1 MSGSY
6 CLYTLYIMSST
17 SSGTSVKPEL
27 HVYQRLLLKLRQML
41 DEQKMQPGQ
50 FLASEYDLA
59 RREGVSRR
67 SVRHAVDI
75 LVREGRVERR
85 SGKGL
90 YIRQPGSVTR
100 WVQVVVPTLAAHLC
114 IEMAG
119 GIKSAALK
127 AGVQIQIYDA
137 HGSFDSD
144 LEALRQLPA
153 TAARGAII
161 WSLHHKRFAEVL
173 YELKAARYPFVLV
186 DESLRDI
193 EVPTVLAD
201 NYRGGYLVGR
211 ELIQRGHCG
220 IGYISFPADT
230 TRLRAQGLQDALID
244 SKLPFD
250 RSLNRELRM
259 TLMEDSSAEIDR
271 LTRELL
277 HLPHPP
283 TAIFYNNDHAAIRG
297 YEAIH
302 ALGLRI
308 PEDVSVVGF
317 DGDPSCRLLTPS
329 LATIRQPAREMGIAA
344 MEILLDLMANSKGS
358 ADNMVGD
365 DDLPH
370 QVLAITWQEGGS
382 IGPAPRRRPIN
393 HSTRQLQKKLR

>member
-1 MSGSY
+1 M
-6 CLYTLYIMSST
+6 
-17 SSGTSVKPEL
+17 
-27 HVYQRLLLKLRQML
+27 R
-41 DEQKMQPGQ
+41 PGQ
-50 FLASEYDLA
+50 FLVSEYDLA
-59 RREGVSRR
+59 RREGASRR

-85 SGKGL
+85 PGKGL
-90 YIRQPGSVTR
+90 YVREPVSVSH

-119 GIKSAALK
+119 GAKAAALRV
-127 AGVQIQIYDA
+127 GVQTQVYDA

-144 LEALRQLPA
+144 LETLRQLPA

-173 YELKAARYPFVLV
+173 YGLKAARYPFVLV

-193 EVPTVLAD
+193 DVPTVLAD

-211 ELIQRGHCG
+211 ELIQRGHRR
-220 IGYISFPADT
+220 IGYISFSADT
-230 TRLRAQGLQDALID
+230 TRQRAQGVQDALAD
-244 SKLPFD
+244 ANLPFD
-250 RSLNRELRM
+250 RSLNRELRA
-259 TLMEDSSAEIDR
+259 TLMDDPFAEIDR

-277 HLPHPP
+277 GLPDPP

-297 YEAIH
+297 YEAIR
-302 ALGLRI
+302 ASGLRI

-329 LATIRQPAREMGIAA
+329 LATIHQPAREMGSVA
-344 MEILLDLMANSKGS
+344 MDILLDMMARSKGGS
-358 ADNMVGD
+358 DTMAGY
-365 DDLPH
+365 DLPH
-370 QVLAITWQEGGS
+370 HVLPVAWQDGGS
-382 IGPAPRRRPIN
+382 IGPAPRRRPTKRHIRN
-393 HSTRQLQKKLR
+393 IPKRQSHP